1 MALDQQRTAGLG
13 QVLTARGPSWAR
25 IETKEGLASRLCWPF
40 RSQELDS
47 ATLGRLR
54 ANVMRSTQQTAL
66 PLIPGSFVLSQEHSS
81 EGVHDTR
88 HRNGA
93 RNTENIRLT
102 AIILGTILRQTM
114 IVYVH
119 SWARKAS

>member
-1 MALDQQRTAGLG
+1 MALDQQRMAGLG
-13 QVLTARGPSWAR
+13 QVLTAWGPSWAR

-66 PLIPGSFVLSQEHSS
+66 PLIPGSFVFSLKNTSLKVYTMCDIAMTQE
-81 EGVHDTR
+81 
-88 HRNGA
+88 
-93 RNTENIRLT
+93 ILT
-102 AIILGTILRQTM
+102 IFA
-114 IVYVH
+114 
-119 SWARKAS
+119 